1 MAKGR
6 KSVTTRV
13 NVRLTG
19 DMRRLL
25 DESAAQYG
33 LSLQAEI
40 VRRLDQSLKGE
51 DQMQSELR
59 GIKARIDRL
68 EQMELFLRYRPPPSP
83 PR

>member
-6 KSVTTRV
+6 KSATTRV

-19 DMRRLL
+19 DMRQQL

-51 DQMQSELR
+51 DQRQSDIRELR
-59 GIKARIDRL
+59 ARIDRL
-68 EQMELFLRYRPPPSP
+68 EQMDLWLKR
-83 PR
+83 